1 MDNSVKIKWKEK
13 FFYGLGDFSANILLA
28 AFSFYLLFFMVSIG
42 GLKPALASLVFLVA
56 KIWDA
61 ITDVWMGR
69 ISDNTKSKF
78 GKRRVYM
85 IFGAVPFGMMFIILW
100 LCPFSVETSQFVKLI
115 YYLIAY
121 CLFNT
126 TYTVVYVPYNALTA
140 SITDD
145 YDERSSLTTVRIV
158 LANVGLILGA
168 ALFGLFAGDNTV
180 FSEIFVDAGYDR
192 FEAVKNSYLVSSAI
206 FGLLAGV
213 TMLISGL
220 AVKEK
225 YTGSEE
231 KNPYG
236 LFKTLSQ
243 FLKMKEFRY
252 TTAYY
257 LTSMLG
263 FDILLALF
271 MFYIQDSL
279 GYAPDGILSTTFIAI
294 PLLVAMVTSVA
305 WDRLSAKFEKHRVYL
320 FSVILTSIGLIIA
333 LLVPS
338 FKGEMYQSA
347 TASMGEL
354 LSSGTSIALLLAVF
368 VVGCGMSG
376 IQILPYASIPDIVE
390 LDEYTYGVRREGAYY
405 GVQSFVYKL
414 SNGVALALVSLLLQL
429 FGYRETPFLDGVTG
443 EIVYAYV
450 QSQTAQDAIRVIF
463 CTLPIVIF
471 VISII
476 CAFKANMG
484 RDRFNAIKEELAK
497 RQSINNPGGT
507 SG

>member
-1 MDNSVKIKWKEK
+1 MDNSVKIKGKEK
-13 FFYGLGDFSANILLA
+13 FFYGLGDLSANILLA
-28 AFSFYLLFFMVSIG
+28 AASFFLLFFMVSIG
-42 GLKPALASLVFLVA
+42 GLKPALASLVFLVS

-61 ITDVWMGR
+61 VTDVWMGR
-69 ISDNTKSKF
+69 ISDNTKSRF

-85 IFGAVPFGMMFIILW
+85 IFGAVPFGMMFILLW
-100 LCPFSVETSQFVKLI
+100 LCPFSVETSQFFKTV
-115 YYLIAY
+115 YYLMAY

-126 TYTVVYVPYNALTA
+126 TFTIVYVPYNSLTA
-140 SITDD
+140 NITDN
-145 YDERSSLTTVRIV
+145 YDQRSSLTTVRII

-168 ALFGLFAGDNTV
+168 ASFGLFAGENTI
-180 FSEIFVDAGYDR
+180 FSEMFVEAGYDR
-192 FEAVKNSYLVSSAI
+192 FEAVKNSYLISSAI
-206 FGLLAGV
+206 FGLIAAV

-220 AVKEK
+220 VVKER

-243 FLKMKEFRY
+243 FIRMKEFRY

-263 FDILLALF
+263 FDVILTLF

-279 GYAPDGILSTTFIAI
+279 GYAPDGILSMIFVAI
-294 PLLVAMVTSVA
+294 PLIVAMFSSVV
-305 WDRLSAKFEKHRVYL
+305 WDKLSAKKEKHRVYL
-320 FSVILTSIGLIIA
+320 SSVILTSIGLLIA

-338 FKGEMYQSA
+338 FKGGMYRSVTA
-347 TASMGEL
+347 TMGEM
-354 LSSGTSIALLLAVF
+354 LSSDTSIVLLIAVF

-414 SNGVALALVSLLLQL
+414 SNGVALALVSLLLQV
-429 FGYRETPFLDGVTG
+429 FGYKETPFLDDVTG
-443 EIVYAYV
+443 EVVYSYV
-450 QSQTAQDAIRVIF
+450 QSRLAQDAVRIIF

-476 CAFKANMG
+476 CAYKANMG

-497 RQSINNPGGT
+497 RGKN
-507 SG
+507 

>member
-1 MDNSVKIKWKEK
+1 MKDNVKINWKEK
-13 FFYGLGDFSANILLA
+13 FFYGLGDLSANILLA
-28 AFSFYLLFFMVSIG
+28 AFSFYLLFFMVSVG

-61 ITDVWMGR
+61 ITDIWMGR
-69 ISDNTKSKF
+69 ISDNTKSRF

-85 IFGAVPFGMMFIILW
+85 IFGAFPYGLMFVILW
-100 LCPFSVETSQFVKLI
+100 LCPFSIETSQFVKFV
-115 YYLIAY
+115 YYLLAY

-126 TYTVVYVPYNALTA
+126 TYTIVYVPYNSLTA
-140 SITDD
+140 NITDD
-145 YDERSSLTTVRIV
+145 YDQRSSLTTVRIV

-168 ALFGLFAGDNTV
+168 ALFGLFAGENTV
-180 FSEIFVDAGYDR
+180 FSSLFVDAGSSR
-192 FEAVKNSYLVSSAI
+192 FEAIKKSYLLSSVI

-220 AVKEK
+220 NVKER

-236 LFKTLSQ
+236 LFTTLSQ
-243 FLKMKEFRY
+243 FIKMKEFRF

-279 GYAPDGILSTTFIAI
+279 GYAPDGILSMIFVAI
-294 PLLVAMVTSVA
+294 PLLVAMVSSVV
-305 WDRLSAKFEKHRVYL
+305 WDKLSAKYEKHRVYMY
-320 FSVILTSIGLIIA
+320 SVLLTSIGLIVA
-333 LLVPS
+333 LFVPS

-347 TASMGEL
+347 SASMGEL
-354 LSSGTSIALLLAVF
+354 LSSCTSMILMLAVF

-390 LDEYTYGVRREGAYY
+390 LDEYTYGIRREGAYY
-405 GVQSFVYKL
+405 GVQSFIYKL

-429 FGYRETPFLDGVTG
+429 FQYKETPFLDDATG
-443 EIVYAYV
+443 EVVYSCV
-450 QSQTAQDAIRVIF
+450 QSQMAQDAVRIIF
-463 CTLPIVIF
+463 CVLPVAIFIV
-471 VISII
+471 SII

-484 RDRFNAIKEELAK
+484 RNRFNDIKEELAK
-497 RQSINNPGGT
+497 RR
-507 SG
+507 

>member
-1 MDNSVKIKWKEK
+1 MGDNTKITRKVKL
-13 FFYGLGDFSANILLA
+13 FYGMGDLSANILLA

-85 IFGAVPFGMMFIILW
+85 IFGAVPFGLMFIILW
-100 LCPFSVETSQFVKLI
+100 LCPFSVETSQFVKFV
-115 YYLIAY
+115 YYLMAY

-126 TYTVVYVPYNALTA
+126 TYTIVYVPYNSLTA
-140 SITDD
+140 NNTDD
-145 YDERSSLTTVRIV
+145 YDQRSSLTTVRIV

-180 FSEIFVDAGYDR
+180 FSELFVDAGYTR
-192 FEAVKNSYLVSSAI
+192 FEAIKNSYLLSSAI
-206 FGLLAGV
+206 FGLLASV
-213 TMLISGL
+213 TMLISGVN
-220 AVKEK
+220 VKER

-236 LFKTLSQ
+236 LFRTLSQ
-243 FLKMKEFRY
+243 FIKMKEFRY

-279 GYAPDGILSTTFIAI
+279 GYAPDGILSMIFVAI
-294 PLLVAMVTSVA
+294 PLLVAMATSVV
-305 WDRLSAKFEKHRVYL
+305 WDKLSAKYEKHKVYL
-320 FSVILTSIGLIIA
+320 FSVILTSVGLIIA

-347 TASMGEL
+347 SASIGEL
-354 LSSGTSIALLLAVF
+354 FSSGTSIILMLAVF

-390 LDEYTYGVRREGAYY
+390 LDEYTYGIRREGAYY
-405 GVQSFVYKL
+405 GVQSFIYKL

-429 FGYRETPFLDGVTG
+429 FQYKETPFLDEGTG
-443 EIVYAYV
+443 EVVYSYV
-450 QSQTAQDAIRVIF
+450 QSQTAQDAVRIIF
-463 CTLPIVIF
+463 CALPIAIF

-484 RDRFNAIKEELAK
+484 RKRFNDIKEELVK
-497 RQSINNPGGT
+497 RRK
-507 SG
+507 

>member
-1 MDNSVKIKWKEK
+1 MDNSVKIKGKEK
-13 FFYGLGDFSANILLA
+13 FFYGLGDLSANILLA
-28 AFSFYLLFFMVSIG
+28 AASFYLLFFMVSVG
-42 GLKPALASLVFLVA
+42 GLKPALASLVFLVS

-61 ITDVWMGR
+61 VTDVWMGR
-69 ISDNTKSKF
+69 ISDNTKSRF

-85 IFGAVPFGMMFIILW
+85 IFGAVPFGMMFILLW
-100 LCPFSVETSQFVKLI
+100 LCPFNIETSQFVKMI
-115 YYLIAY
+115 YYLMAY
-121 CLFNT
+121 CLYNT
-126 TYTVVYVPYNALTA
+126 TFTVVYVPYNSLTA
-140 SITDD
+140 NITND
-145 YDERSSLTTVRIV
+145 YDQRSSLTTARII

-168 ALFGLFAGDNTV
+168 ALFGLFAGENTM
-180 FSEIFVDAGYDR
+180 FSEMFVEAGYDK

-206 FGLLAGV
+206 FGLLAAV
-213 TMLISGL
+213 TMMISGF
-220 AVKEK
+220 AVKER
-225 YTGSEE
+225 YTGNEE

-243 FLKMKEFRY
+243 FIKMKEFRY

-279 GYAPDGILSTTFIAI
+279 GYAPDGILAMVFVAI
-294 PLLVAMVTSVA
+294 PLVVAMFSAVV
-305 WDRLSAKFEKHRVYL
+305 WDKLSAKKEKHMVYM
-320 FSVILTSIGLIIA
+320 FSVIITAVGLIIA
-333 LLVPS
+333 LLVPA

-347 TASMGEL
+347 TASMEEL
-354 LSSGTSIALLLAVF
+354 LSSGTTIVLLIAVF

-390 LDEYTYGVRREGAYY
+390 LDEYTYGVRREGAYF

-414 SNGVALALVSLLLQL
+414 SNGIALALVSLLLQV
-429 FGYRETPFLDGVTG
+429 FGYKETPFLDEATG
-443 EIVYAYV
+443 NVVYSYI
-450 QSQTAQDAIRVIF
+450 QSQTAQDAVRIIF
-463 CTLPIVIF
+463 CSLPIVIF

-476 CAFKANMG
+476 CAYKANMG

-497 RQSINNPGGT
+497 KKKTECFRPE
-507 SG
+507 

>member
-1 MDNSVKIKWKEK
+1 
-13 FFYGLGDFSANILLA
+13 
-28 AFSFYLLFFMVSIG
+28 MVSIG

-69 ISDNTKSKF
+69 ISDNTKSRF

-100 LCPFSVETSQFVKLI
+100 LCPFSVESSQFVKFV
-115 YYLIAY
+115 YYLLAY

-126 TYTVVYVPYNALTA
+126 TYTIVYVPYNSLTA
-140 SITDD
+140 NITDD
-145 YDERSSLTTVRIV
+145 YDQRSSLTTVRIV

-168 ALFGLFAGDNTV
+168 ALFGLFAGDNTI
-180 FSEIFVDAGYDR
+180 FSNIFVEAGYAR
-192 FEAVKNSYLVSSAI
+192 FEAVKNSYLISSAI
-206 FGLLAGV
+206 FGLLASA

-220 AVKEK
+220 NVKER
-225 YTGSEE
+225 YTGNEE

-236 LFKTLSQ
+236 MLETLLQ
-243 FLKMKEFRY
+243 FMKMKEFRY

-271 MFYIQDSL
+271 IFYIQDSL
-279 GYAPDGILSTTFIAI
+279 GYAPDGMLSMAFVAI
-294 PLLVAMVTSVA
+294 PLLVAMATSVA
-305 WDRLSAKFEKHRVYL
+305 WDKLSARFEKHKVYL
-320 FSVILTSIGLIIA
+320 FSVLLTSTGLIIA

-338 FKGEMYQSA
+338 FEGEMYQSA
-347 TASMGEL
+347 SASMGEL
-354 LSSGTSIALLLAVF
+354 LSSGTSIVLLFAVF

-390 LDEYTYGVRREGAYY
+390 LDEYTYGIRREGAYY
-405 GVQSFVYKL
+405 GVQSFIYKF

-429 FGYRETPFLDGVTG
+429 FQYKETPFLDEATG
-443 EIVYAYV
+443 EVVYSYV
-450 QSQTAQDAIRVIF
+450 QSQTAQDAVRIIF
-463 CTLPIVIF
+463 CTFPIVIF
-471 VISII
+471 IISII

-484 RDRFNAIKEELAK
+484 RNRFNAIKEELAK
-497 RQSINNPGGT
+497 RTRTGSRGNN
-507 SG
+507 

>member
-1 MDNSVKIKWKEK
+1 MENNVKIKGKEK
-13 FFYGLGDFSANILLA
+13 FFYGIGDLSANILLA
-28 AFSFYLLFFMVSIG
+28 AASFYLLCFRFGFG
-42 GLKPALASLVFLVA
+42 GLKPALASLVFLVS
-56 KIWDA
+56 KFWDA

-69 ISDNTKSKF
+69 ISDNTKSRF

-85 IFGAVPFGMMFIILW
+85 IFGAVPFGMMFILLW
-100 LCPFSVETSQFVKLI
+100 LCPFSVETSQFFKVI
-115 YYLIAY
+115 YYLMAY
-121 CLFNT
+121 CLYNT
-126 TYTVVYVPYNALTA
+126 TFTVVYVPYNSLTA
-140 SITDD
+140 NITDN
-145 YDERSSLTTVRIV
+145 YDQRSSLTTVRII

-168 ALFGLFAGDNTV
+168 ALFGLFAGENTI
-180 FSEIFVDAGYDR
+180 FSEMFVEAGYDR
-192 FEAVKNSYLVSSAI
+192 FEAVKNSYLISSAI
-206 FGLLAGV
+206 FGIIAAV

-220 AVKEK
+220 AVKER
-225 YTGSEE
+225 YTGNEE

-243 FLKMKEFRY
+243 FIRMKEFRY

-263 FDILLALF
+263 FDVILTLF

-279 GYAPDGILSTTFIAI
+279 GYAPDGILAMIFVAI
-294 PLLVAMVTSVA
+294 PLIVAMVSSVV
-305 WDRLSAKFEKHRVYL
+305 WDKLSARKEKHRVYML
-320 FSVILTSIGLIIA
+320 SVLLTSVGLVFA

-338 FKGEMYQSA
+338 FKGAMYQSA

-354 LSSGTSIALLLAVF
+354 FSSGTSIVLLIAVF

-390 LDEYTYGVRREGAYY
+390 LDEYTYGVRREGAYF

-414 SNGVALALVSLLLQL
+414 SNGVALALVSLLLQV
-429 FGYRETPFLDGVTG
+429 FGYKAPPFLNEATG
-443 EIVYAYV
+443 EVVYSYI
-450 QSQTAQDAIRVIF
+450 QSQTAQVAVRIIF

-476 CAFKANMG
+476 CAYKANMG

-497 RQSINNPGGT
+497 RKQ
-507 SG
+507 

>member
-1 MDNSVKIKWKEK
+1 MDNGVKIKGKEK
-13 FFYGLGDFSANILLA
+13 FFYGMGDLSANILLA
-28 AFSFYLLFFMVSIG
+28 AFSFYLLFFMVSVG

-61 ITDVWMGR
+61 VTDVWMGR

-85 IFGAVPFGMMFIILW
+85 IFGAVPFGLMFIILW
-100 LCPFSVETSQFVKLI
+100 LCPFSVGTSQLVKFI
-115 YYLIAY
+115 YYLMAY

-126 TYTVVYVPYNALTA
+126 TYTVVYVPYNSLTA
-140 SITDD
+140 NITND
-145 YDERSSLTTVRIV
+145 YDQRSSLTTVRIV

-168 ALFGLFAGDNTV
+168 ALFGLFAGENTV
-180 FSEIFVDAGYDR
+180 FSDIFVEAGYDK
-192 FEAVKNSYLVSSAI
+192 FEAVKNSYLISSAI
-206 FGLLAGV
+206 FGLLAAV
-213 TMLISGL
+213 TMLISGI
-220 AVKEK
+220 AVKER
-225 YTGSEE
+225 YTGDEE

-243 FLKMKEFRY
+243 FIRMKEFRY

-263 FDILLALF
+263 FDIILALF

-279 GYAPDGILSTTFIAI
+279 GYAPDGILSMIFVAI
-294 PLLVAMVTSVA
+294 PLLVAMATATV
-305 WDRLSAKFEKHRVYL
+305 WDKLSAKFEKHRVYM

-333 LLVPS
+333 LLVPA
-338 FKGEMYQSA
+338 FEGDMYQSS

-354 LSSGTSIALLLAVF
+354 FSSATSIVLLFAVF
-368 VVGCGMSG
+368 TVGCGMSG

-429 FGYRETPFLDGVTG
+429 FGYKETPFLDETTG
-443 EIVYAYV
+443 EVVYTYV
-450 QSQTAQDAIRVIF
+450 QSQTAQDAVRIIF

-471 VISII
+471 AISII

-497 RQSINNPGGT
+497 KGKNR
-507 SG
+507 

>member
-1 MDNSVKIKWKEK
+1 MDDNVKIQWKVK
-13 FFYGLGDFSANILLA
+13 FFYGLGDLSANILLA
-28 AFSFYLLFFMVSIG
+28 IFSFYLLFFMVSIA

-85 IFGAVPFGMMFIILW
+85 IFGAVPFGLMFIILW
-100 LCPFSVETSQFVKLI
+100 LCPFSVETSQFVKFV
-115 YYLIAY
+115 YYLMAY

-126 TYTVVYVPYNALTA
+126 TYTIVYVPYNALTA
-140 SITDD
+140 NITDD
-145 YDERSSLTTVRIV
+145 YDQRSSLTTVRIV
-158 LANVGLILGA
+158 LANVGMILGT

-180 FSEIFVDAGYDR
+180 FSNLFVDAGYTR
-192 FEAVKNSYLVSSAI
+192 FEAIKNSYLVSSAI
-206 FGLLAGV
+206 FGLLASA

-220 AVKEK
+220 NVKERD
-225 YTGSEE
+225 TGSEE

-236 LFKTLSQ
+236 LFRTLFQ
-243 FLKMKEFRY
+243 FTKMTEFRY

-279 GYAPDGILSTTFIAI
+279 GYAPDGILSMIFIAI
-294 PLLVAMVTSVA
+294 PLLVAMATSVV
-305 WDRLSAKFEKHRVYL
+305 WDKLSAKFEKHRVYL

-347 TASMGEL
+347 SASMGEL
-354 LSSGTSIALLLAVF
+354 LSSRTSIILTLAVF

-390 LDEYTYGVRREGAYY
+390 LDEYTYGIRREGAYY
-405 GVQSFVYKL
+405 GVQSFIYKL

-429 FGYRETPFLDGVTG
+429 FQYKETPFLDEGTG
-443 EIVYAYV
+443 EVVYSFV
-450 QSQTAQDAIRVIF
+450 QSQTAQDAVRIIF
-463 CTLPIVIF
+463 CVLPIAIF
-471 VISII
+471 VISIM

-484 RDRFNAIKEELAK
+484 RNRFNLIKEELAK
-497 RQSINNPGGT
+497 RR
-507 SG
+507 

>member
-1 MDNSVKIKWKEK
+1 MNEESMDISVKISRKEK
-13 FFYGLGDFSANILLA
+13 LFYGLGDLSANILLA
-28 AFSFYLLFFMVSIG
+28 AFSFYLLFFMVSVG

-61 ITDVWMGR
+61 VTDVWMGR

-100 LCPFSVETSQFVKLI
+100 LCPFSVETSQFVKFI
-115 YYLIAY
+115 YYMMAY

-126 TYTVVYVPYNALTA
+126 TYTIVYVPYNSLTA
-140 SITDD
+140 NITDD
-145 YDERSSLTTVRIV
+145 YDQRSSLTTTRIV

-168 ALFGLFAGDNTV
+168 ALFGLFAGDNTI
-180 FSEIFVDAGYDR
+180 FSEIFADAGYAQFD
-192 FEAVKNSYLVSSAI
+192 AVKNSYLISSAI
-206 FGLLAGV
+206 FGLLAAV
-213 TMLISGL
+213 IMLISGL
-220 AVKEK
+220 NVKER

-236 LFKTLSQ
+236 MFKTLSQ
-243 FLKMKEFRY
+243 FIKMKEFRY

-271 MFYIQDSL
+271 IFYIQDSL
-279 GYAPDGILSTTFIAI
+279 GYAPDGILSMIFVAI
-294 PLLVAMVTSVA
+294 PLLVAMVTSVI
-305 WDRLSAKFEKHRVYL
+305 WDKLSAKFEKHRVYL
-320 FSVILTSIGLIIA
+320 FSVILTSVGLIIA
-333 LLVPS
+333 LLVPA

-347 TASMGEL
+347 TASFGEL
-354 LSSGTSIALLLAVF
+354 FSSGTSIVLLLAVF

-405 GVQSFVYKL
+405 GVQSFMYKL
-414 SNGVALALVSLLLQL
+414 SNGVSLALVSLLLQL
-429 FGYRETPFLDGVTG
+429 FRYKETPFLDEVTG
-443 EIVYAYV
+443 EVVYSYV
-450 QSQTAQDAIRVIF
+450 QSQTARDAVRIIF
-463 CTLPIVIF
+463 CVLPIAIF

-476 CAFKANMG
+476 CAFKADMG
-484 RDRFNAIKEELAK
+484 RNRFNAIKEELAK
-497 RQSINNPGGT
+497 RKK
-507 SG
+507 

>member
-1 MDNSVKIKWKEK
+1 MEKNMDNNVKIKGKEK
-13 FFYGLGDFSANILLA
+13 FFYGLGDLSANILLA

-69 ISDNTKSKF
+69 ISDNTKSRF

-85 IFGAVPFGMMFIILW
+85 IFGAFPFGLMFIILW
-100 LCPFSVETSQFVKLI
+100 LCPFSVESSQFVKFV
-115 YYLIAY
+115 YYLMAY

-126 TYTVVYVPYNALTA
+126 TYTIVYVPYNSLTA
-140 SITDD
+140 NITDD
-145 YDERSSLTTVRIV
+145 YDQRSSLTTVRIV

-168 ALFGLFAGDNTV
+168 ALFGLFAGDNTI
-180 FSEIFVDAGYDR
+180 FSDMFVAAGYTR
-192 FEAVKNSYLVSSAI
+192 FEAIKYSYLISSAL
-206 FGLLAGV
+206 FGILASV
-213 TMLISGL
+213 TMLISGIN
-220 AVKEK
+220 VKER
-225 YTGSEE
+225 YTGNEE

-236 LFKTLSQ
+236 LFKTLLQ
-243 FLKMKEFRY
+243 FIKMKEFRY

-279 GYAPDGILSTTFIAI
+279 GYAPDGILSMIFVAI
-294 PLLVAMVTSVA
+294 PLLVAMASSVV
-305 WDRLSAKFEKHRVYL
+305 WDKLSAKFEKHRVYL
-320 FSVILTSIGLIIA
+320 ISVIITSIGLIIA

-347 TASMGEL
+347 SASMGEL
-354 LSSGTSIALLLAVF
+354 LSSGTSIILTLAVF

-376 IQILPYASIPDIVE
+376 IQILPYASIPDIIE
-390 LDEYTYGVRREGAYY
+390 LDEYTYGIRREGAYY
-405 GVQSFVYKL
+405 GVQSFIYKL

-429 FGYRETPFLDGVTG
+429 FQYKETPFLDEETG
-443 EIVYAYV
+443 EVVYSFI
-450 QSQTAQDAIRVIF
+450 QSQTAQDAVRIIF
-463 CTLPIVIF
+463 CVLPIAIF
-471 VISII
+471 LISII

-484 RDRFNAIKEELAK
+484 RNRFNDIKEELAK
-497 RQSINNPGGT
+497 RR
-507 SG
+507 

>member
-1 MDNSVKIKWKEK
+1 MEDKAKISWKVK
-13 FFYGLGDFSANILLA
+13 FFYGMGDLSANILLA

-56 KIWDA
+56 KFWDA
-61 ITDVWMGR
+61 VTDVWMGR

-85 IFGAVPFGMMFIILW
+85 IFGAVPFGLMFIILW
-100 LCPFSVETSQFVKLI
+100 LCPFNVETSQFVKFV
-115 YYLIAY
+115 YYLMAY

-126 TYTVVYVPYNALTA
+126 TYTIVYVPYNSLTA
-140 SITDD
+140 NITDD
-145 YDERSSLTTVRIV
+145 YDQRSSLTTVRIV

-168 ALFGLFAGDNTV
+168 SMFGLLAGDNTV
-180 FSEIFVDAGYDR
+180 FSNLFLEAGYPQ
-192 FEAVKNSYLVSSAI
+192 FEAIKKSYLVSSAV
-206 FGLLAGV
+206 FGLLASV

-220 AVKEK
+220 NVRER
-225 YTGSEE
+225 YTGTEE

-243 FLKMKEFRY
+243 FIKMKEFRY

-263 FDILLALF
+263 FDIILVLF

-279 GYAPDGILSTTFIAI
+279 GYAPDGVLSMVFIAI
-294 PLLVAMVTSVA
+294 PLLVAMVTSVI
-305 WDRLSAKFEKHRVYL
+305 WDKLSIKFEKHRVYM
-320 FSVILTSIGLIIA
+320 FSVILTSVGLLIA
-333 LLVPS
+333 LFIPS
-338 FKGEMYQSA
+338 FSGEMYQSSS
-347 TASMGEL
+347 ASISEL
-354 LSSGTSIALLLAVF
+354 LSSNTSIFLMAALLT
-368 VVGCGMSG
+368 VGFGMSG

-390 LDEYTYGVRREGAYY
+390 LDEYTYGIRREGAYY
-405 GVQSFVYKL
+405 GVQSFIYKL

-429 FGYRETPFLDGVTG
+429 FQYRETPFLDEATG
-443 EIVYAYV
+443 EIVYSYV
-450 QSQTAQDAIRVIF
+450 QSQMAQDAVRIIF
-463 CTLPIVIF
+463 CTIPVAIF

-484 RDRFNAIKEELAK
+484 RKRFNAIKEELAK
-497 RQSINNPGGT
+497 RKI

>member
-1 MDNSVKIKWKEK
+1 MNDSVKINWKVK
-13 FFYGLGDFSANILLA
+13 FFYGLGDLSANILLA

-42 GLKPALASLVFLVA
+42 GLKPALASLVFLAA

-85 IFGAVPFGMMFIILW
+85 IFGAVPFGLMFIILW
-100 LCPFSVETSQFVKLI
+100 LCPFSVESSQFVKFI
-115 YYLIAY
+115 YYLMAY

-126 TYTVVYVPYNALTA
+126 TYTIVYVPYNSLTA
-140 SITDD
+140 NITDD
-145 YDERSSLTTVRIV
+145 YDQRSSLTTARIV

-180 FSEIFVDAGYDR
+180 FSDLFVEAGYPR
-192 FEAVKNSYLVSSAI
+192 FEAIKNSYLLSSAI
-206 FGLLAGV
+206 FGLLASV

-220 AVKEK
+220 NVKERH
-225 YTGSEE
+225 TGSEE

-236 LFKTLSQ
+236 LFRTLSQ
-243 FLKMKEFRY
+243 FIKMKEFRY

-279 GYAPDGILSTTFIAI
+279 GYAPDGILSMVFVAI
-294 PLLVAMVTSVA
+294 PLLVAMVTSVV
-305 WDRLSAKFEKHRVYL
+305 WDKLSAKYEKHRVYL
-320 FSVILTSIGLIIA
+320 FSVAVTSIGLIIA

-338 FKGEMYQSA
+338 FKGDMYQSA
-347 TASMGEL
+347 SASMGEL
-354 LSSGTSIALLLAVF
+354 LSSGTSIFLTLAVF

-390 LDEYTYGVRREGAYY
+390 LDEYTYGIRREGAYY
-405 GVQSFVYKL
+405 GVQSFIYKL

-429 FGYRETPFLDGVTG
+429 FQYKETPFLDEGTG
-443 EIVYAYV
+443 AIVYSCV
-450 QSQTAQDAIRVIF
+450 QSQTAQDAVRIIF
-463 CTLPIVIF
+463 CVLPTAIF

-476 CAFKANMG
+476 CAFRADMG
-484 RDRFNAIKEELAK
+484 RNRFNVIKEELAK
-497 RQSINNPGGT
+497 RR
-507 SG
+507 

>member
-1 MDNSVKIKWKEK
+1 MNDNVKLKWKEK
-13 FFYGLGDFSANILLA
+13 FFYGLGDLSANILLA
-28 AFSFYLLFFMVSIG
+28 IFSFYLLFFMVSIV

-69 ISDNTKSKF
+69 ISDNTKSRF

-85 IFGAVPFGMMFIILW
+85 IFGAVPFGLMFIILW
-100 LCPFSVETSQFVKLI
+100 LCPFSVETSQFVKFI
-115 YYLIAY
+115 YYLMAY

-126 TYTVVYVPYNALTA
+126 TYTIVYVPYNALTA
-140 SITDD
+140 NITDD
-145 YDERSSLTTVRIV
+145 YDQRSSLTTARIV

-168 ALFGLFAGDNTV
+168 ALFGLFAGDNTI
-180 FSEIFVDAGYDR
+180 FSEMFVDAGYPR
-192 FEAVKNSYLVSSAI
+192 FEAIKSSYLLSSAI
-206 FGLLAGV
+206 FGLLASV

-220 AVKEK
+220 NVKER
-225 YTGSEE
+225 YTGSEAE
-231 KNPYG
+231 NPYG
-236 LFKTLSQ
+236 LFRTLSQ
-243 FLKMKEFRY
+243 FIKMREFRY

-279 GYAPDGILSTTFIAI
+279 GYAPDGILSMIFIAI
-294 PLLVAMVTSVA
+294 PLLVAMATSVV
-305 WDRLSAKFEKHRVYL
+305 WDKLSAKFEKHRVYL

-333 LLVPS
+333 LLVPA

-347 TASMGEL
+347 SASMGEL
-354 LSSGTSIALLLAVF
+354 LSSRTSIILTLAVF

-390 LDEYTYGVRREGAYY
+390 LDEYTYGIRREGAYY
-405 GVQSFVYKL
+405 GVQSFIYKL

-429 FGYRETPFLDGVTG
+429 FQYKETPFLDEGTG
-443 EIVYAYV
+443 EVVYSFV
-450 QSQTAQDAIRVIF
+450 QSQMAQDAVRIIF
-463 CTLPIVIF
+463 CALPVAIF

-476 CAFKANMG
+476 CAYKANMG
-484 RDRFNAIKEELAK
+484 RNRFNFIKEELAK
-497 RQSINNPGGT
+497 SERT
-507 SG
+507 VT